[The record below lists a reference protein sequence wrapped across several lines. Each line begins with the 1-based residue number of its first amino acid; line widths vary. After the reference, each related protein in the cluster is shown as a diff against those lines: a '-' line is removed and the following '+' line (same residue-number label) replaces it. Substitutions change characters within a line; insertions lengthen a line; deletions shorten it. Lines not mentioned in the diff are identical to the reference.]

1 MLKAAKRKYEHNCLK
16 LDLCVGW
23 GRVGWGGVYT
33 MPFQANIAPG
43 PGAKRSHVSA
53 VDATPT
59 TKTPDAKKPLLATP
73 VKTPVRAKGSFD
85 SSLDTI
91 RILR

>member
-23 GRVGWGGVYT
+23 GGVGWGVYNAL
-33 MPFQANIAPG
+33 PGKHRSG